1 MSRGLAI
8 VLTLLVIAAAVFA
21 GWYSNRRVTHFP
33 TELQAQFNDCVIGP
47 GRTEREPVQD
57 EFQAQWFG
65 GVLADLREP
74 SLVQRPVNSPRAVRF
89 TWIRSFH
96 PPVSV
101 RVDTRDDGRLVMTAR
116 RLVATGYKP
125 VRDGP
130 FSGEVVRVLSDTEA
144 LALAAVVVETA
155 VLEAPSSGC
164 TGGVVDGAAWI
175 VEVSDPE
182 FGYRYHYRQSPQ
194 DGPVHAVGRNLVSLT
209 GWDVE
214 PAY

>member
-1 MSRGLAI
+1 MTRGFAI

-21 GWYSNRRVTHFP
+21 GWFSNRRVVYFP
-33 TELQAQFNDCVIGP
+33 PELQTQFNDCEIGP
-47 GRTEREPVQD
+47 GRIEREPAQD
-57 EFQAQWFG
+57 EFQTQWFG

-74 SLVQRPVNSPRAVRF
+74 SLFQRPANSPRAVRF

-101 RVDTRDDGRLVMTAR
+101 RVDTREDGRLVMTAR
-116 RLVATGYKP
+116 RLAATGHRP
-125 VRDGP
+125 ERDGP
-130 FSGEVVRVLSDTEA
+130 FSEEIVRVLSDTEV
-144 LALAAVVVETA
+144 LALAAVVVETG

-175 VEVSDPE
+175 VEASDPE

-194 DGPVHAVGRNLVSLT
+194 DGPVHAAGLYLLSLT
-209 GWDVE
+209 SWDYG
-214 PAY
+214 PGY